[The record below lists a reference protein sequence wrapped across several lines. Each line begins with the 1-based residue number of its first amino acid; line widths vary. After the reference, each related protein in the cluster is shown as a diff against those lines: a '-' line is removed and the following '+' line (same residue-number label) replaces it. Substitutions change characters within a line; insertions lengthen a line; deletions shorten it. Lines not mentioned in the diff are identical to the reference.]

1 MTDSDGAPKVAA
13 PTGGAFLVERQ
24 DAATILIPEA
34 FDDDLRMFAQTARTF
49 VEREIVPDFAKLEA
63 LDYEL
68 SRAKMARA
76 GEMGLLGVEVPEEY
90 GGLGQ
95 GKAASSVVTEAIA
108 ASGSFNVTFNA
119 HVGIGTLPL
128 VYFGTEE
135 QKARYLPKLAS
146 GEWVAAYCLTE
157 PGSGSDSLAAKAR
170 ADLDGDEWV
179 LNGTKMWISNAGFAD
194 LFTVFAQVDGDKFSC
209 FLVERD
215 TPGLGFGAEE
225 HKMGIKGSST
235 RQVIL
240 EDVRVPRDNLLGEVG
255 KGHRIAFGILN
266 IGRYKLA
273 VGAAGG
279 AKELI
284 GLSQAYA
291 KERQQFKAPIAS
303 FGLIQ
308 EKVGRMASDTYA
320 LESAVY
326 RLGGSMD
333 AALVGAADAAAQ
345 LAALNDYAVEY
356 SFIKVFGSEIL
367 DQVVDEAVQIY
378 GGYGYSADYPVELPY
393 RNSRINRI
401 FEGTNEIN
409 RMLTVDQLLKRAMRG
424 ELDLLGPAQEAMLG
438 GPVAGDG
445 ATGPLADAELA
456 LANLKRA
463 ALMVAGMGAMAYMQ
477 ALDKEQELMA
487 RVADMV
493 GLVYLAESGLLRAE
507 RLAAGARGAV
517 AATLARLYAFGAVDR
532 ARELG
537 VEALRRIPRGKE
549 ALPRFQAYVADH
561 GVDLVELR
569 RRAAAAVYEAD
580 GYPLS

>member
-308 EKVGRMASDTYA
+308 EKVGRMAADTYA

-424 ELDLLGPAQEAMLG
+424 ELDLLGPAQEAMMG

>member
-308 EKVGRMASDTYA
+308 EKVGRMAADTYA

-424 ELDLLGPAQEAMLG
+424 ELDLLGPAQEAMMG

-445 ATGPLADAELA
+445 ATGSLADAELA

>member
-1 MTDSDGAPKVAA
+1 
-13 PTGGAFLVERQ
+13 
-24 DAATILIPEA
+24 
-34 FDDDLRMFAQTARTF
+34 
-49 VEREIVPDFAKLEA
+49 
-63 LDYEL
+63 
-68 SRAKMARA
+68 
-76 GEMGLLGVEVPEEY
+76 
-90 GGLGQ
+90 
-95 GKAASSVVTEAIA
+95 
-108 ASGSFNVTFNA
+108 
-119 HVGIGTLPL
+119 
-128 VYFGTEE
+128 
-135 QKARYLPKLAS
+135 
-146 GEWVAAYCLTE
+146 
-157 PGSGSDSLAAKAR
+157 
-170 ADLDGDEWV
+170 
-179 LNGTKMWISNAGFAD
+179 
-194 LFTVFAQVDGDKFSC
+194 
-209 FLVERD
+209 
-215 TPGLGFGAEE
+215 
-225 HKMGIKGSST
+225 MGIKGSST

-308 EKVGRMASDTYA
+308 EKVGRMAADTYA

-424 ELDLLGPAQEAMLG
+424 ELDLLGPAQEAMMG

-445 ATGPLADAELA
+445 ATGSLADAELA

>member
-76 GEMGLLGVEVPEEY
+76 GEMGLLGVEVPEAY

-215 TPGLGFGAEE
+215 RPGLGFGAEE

-240 EDVRVPRDNLLGEVG
+240 EDVRVPRGNLLGEVG

-308 EKVGRMASDTYA
+308 EKVGRMAADTYA

>member
-424 ELDLLGPAQEAMLG
+424 ELDLLGPAQEAMMG